1 MVCRLAFRHASA
13 DTRSM
18 DDSLLTTVALPIALA
33 LIMAALGL
41 SLVPDDFRRII
52 KMPRGVLIGMVN
64 LAFISPFLAF
74 AAAELFALSAVMAV
88 GLVLL
93 GASPGGT
100 TANLLTHLAKGDT
113 ALSVTMTAVSSICA
127 LITVPLYLGLAI
139 DHFGATELSD
149 DFSMLP
155 VVAKVFAITV
165 VPLAIGMFIRA
176 KRTEWAIEFEP
187 RAKKIALVLFIIV
200 VAGAVIAEN
209 ESVRDNLS
217 EVLGAAI
224 ALNLA
229 AMAIGFGSARAAR
242 LNDRQATAIS
252 MELGVHNST
261 IAIAVAATISPELT
275 VPAAVYASFMFV
287 SAGTFAW
294 FMSKRNR
301 DA

>member
-1 MVCRLAFRHASA
+1 
-13 DTRSM
+13 M

-187 RAKKIALVLFIIV
+187 RAKKIALILFIIV
-200 VAGAVIAEN
+200 VAGAVIAES
-209 ESVRDNLS
+209 ESVRENLS

-287 SAGTFAW
+287 SAGAFAF

>member
-1 MVCRLAFRHASA
+1 MQRVALRASRA

-100 TANLLTHLAKGDT
+100 TANLLTHLARGDT

-149 DFSMLP
+149 EFSMLP

-165 VPLAIGMFIRA
+165 VPLAIGMFVRA

-200 VAGAVIAEN
+200 VAGAVIAES
-209 ESVRDNLS
+209 ESVRENLS

-242 LNDRQATAIS
+242 LNDKQATAIS

-287 SAGTFAW
+287 SAGAFAY

-301 DA
+301 HA

>member
-1 MVCRLAFRHASA
+1 M
-13 DTRSM
+13 
-18 DDSLLTTVALPIALA
+18 TTVALPIGLA
-33 LIMAALGL
+33 LIMATLGL
-41 SLVPDDFRRII
+41 SLVPDDFRRVI
-52 KMPRGVLIGMVN
+52 KMPRGVLIGMLN
-64 LAFISPFLAF
+64 LAIVSPLLAF
-74 AAAELFALSAVMAV
+74 GAAELFALSAVMAV

-100 TANLLTHLAKGDT
+100 MANLLTHIARGDT

-139 DHFGATELSD
+139 DHFGATELSE

-155 VVAKVFAITV
+155 VVVKVFAITV
-165 VPLAIGMFIRA
+165 VPLALGMFVRA
-176 KRTEWAIEFEP
+176 KRAEWAIEFEP
-187 RAKKIALVLFIIV
+187 RAKKIALFVFFIV
-200 VAGAVIAEN
+200 VVGAVIAEN
-209 ESVRDNLS
+209 ESVRENLS

-242 LNDRQATAIS
+242 LDDRQATAIS

-261 IAIAVAATISPELT
+261 VAIAVGATISPELT

-287 SAGTFAW
+287 SAGTFAF
-294 FMSKRNR
+294 FMSRRNR
-301 DA
+301 IA

>member
-1 MVCRLAFRHASA
+1 
-13 DTRSM
+13 M

-165 VPLAIGMFIRA
+165 VPLAVGMFIRA

-187 RAKKIALVLFIIV
+187 RAKKIALILFVIV
-200 VAGAVIAEN
+200 VAGAVVAEN

>member
-1 MVCRLAFRHASA
+1 
-13 DTRSM
+13 M

-64 LAFISPFLAF
+64 LALISPFLAF
-74 AAAELFALSAVMAV
+74 AAAEVFALSAVMAV

-100 TANLLTHLAKGDT
+100 TANLLTHLARGDT

-165 VPLAIGMFIRA
+165 VPLAIGMYVRA
-176 KRTEWAIEFEP
+176 KHTEWAIEFEP
-187 RAKKIALVLFIIV
+187 RAKKIALILFFIV
-200 VAGAVIAEN
+200 VAGAVIAES
-209 ESVRDNLS
+209 ESVRENLR

-242 LNDRQATAIS
+242 LDDRQATAIS

-287 SAGTFAW
+287 SAGAFAF

-301 DA
+301 DV

>member
-1 MVCRLAFRHASA
+1 MN
-13 DTRSM
+13 
-18 DDSLLTTVALPIALA
+18 DSLLTSVALPIGLA
-33 LIMAALGL
+33 LIMATLGL
-41 SLVPDDFRRII
+41 SLVPDDFRRVL
-52 KMPRGVLIGMVN
+52 KVPRGVLIGMAN
-64 LAFISPFLAF
+64 LALVSPFLAF

-100 TANLLTHLAKGDT
+100 MANLLTHIARGDT
-113 ALSVTMTAVSSICA
+113 ALSITMTAVSSICA

-139 DHFGATELSD
+139 DHFGATALSD
-149 DFSMLP
+149 DFSMGP

-176 KRTEWAIEFEP
+176 KRTEWAIKFEP
-187 RAKKIALVLFIIV
+187 RAKKIALGVFLLV
-200 VAGAVIAEN
+200 VVGAVAAEN
-209 ESVRDNLS
+209 EVVRENLR

-242 LNDRQATAIS
+242 LDDKQATAIS

-261 IAIAVAATISPELT
+261 VAIAVGATISPALT

-287 SAGTFAW
+287 SAGAFAW
-294 FMSKRNR
+294 FMSRRNR
-301 DA
+301 QREVEAT

>member
-1 MVCRLAFRHASA
+1 
-13 DTRSM
+13 M

-139 DHFGATELSD
+139 DHFGAAELSD

-176 KRTEWAIEFEP
+176 KRTEWAIGFEP
-187 RAKKIALVLFIIV
+187 RAKKIALILFIIV
-200 VAGAVIAEN
+200 VAGAVIAES
-209 ESVRDNLS
+209 ESVRENLS

-287 SAGTFAW
+287 SAGAFAF
-294 FMSKRNR
+294 FMSKRNL

>member
-1 MVCRLAFRHASA
+1 
-13 DTRSM
+13 M
-18 DDSLLTTVALPIALA
+18 DDTLLTTVALPIALA

-176 KRTEWAIEFEP
+176 KRTEWAIGFEP
-187 RAKKIALVLFIIV
+187 RAKKIALILFVIV
-200 VAGAVIAEN
+200 VAGAVIAES

-287 SAGTFAW
+287 SAGAFAF

>member
-1 MVCRLAFRHASA
+1 MN
-13 DTRSM
+13 
-18 DDSLLTTVALPIALA
+18 DSLLMTVAVPIGVA
-33 LIMAALGL
+33 LIMITLGL
-41 SLVPDDFRRII
+41 SLVTDDFRRVI
-52 KMPRGVLIGMVN
+52 KMPRGIAIGMVN
-64 LAFISPFLAF
+64 LALISPLLAF

-93 GASPGGT
+93 GASPGGA
-100 TANLLTHLAKGDT
+100 TANLLTHIARGDT

-149 DFSMLP
+149 EISMLP

-165 VPLAIGMFIRA
+165 VPLATGMFVRA
-176 KRTEWAIEFEP
+176 RRTEWAIEHES
-187 RAKKIALVLFIIV
+187 RAKKFALLVFIVI
-200 VAGAVIAEN
+200 VAGAVIAES

-217 EVLGAAI
+217 EVLSAAI

-242 LNDRQATAIS
+242 LGDKQATAIS

-287 SAGTFAW
+287 SAGAFAW
-294 FMSKRNR
+294 FMSKRNQR
-301 DA
+301 A